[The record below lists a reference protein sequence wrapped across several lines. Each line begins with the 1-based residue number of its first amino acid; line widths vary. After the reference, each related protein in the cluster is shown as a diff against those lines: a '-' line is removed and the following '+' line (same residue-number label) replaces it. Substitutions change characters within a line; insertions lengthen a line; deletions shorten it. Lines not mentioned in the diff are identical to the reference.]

1 MKSSNVLTLHV
12 WAFAIAVGAAVFA
25 SQSDGAEI
33 KPTSATE
40 YRDAQFLTCIA
51 GVSEAT
57 VLKNPDKAI
66 EKCLVKAETKTAKW
80 QERKAK
86 SAAKLA
92 QKAATAH

>member
-25 SQSDGAEI
+25 SQSAGAEI

-51 GVSEAT
+51 GVSAAT

-66 EKCLVKAETKTAKW
+66 EKCLV
-80 QERKAK
+80 RL
-86 SAAKLA
+86 KL
-92 QKAATAH
+92 KPRSGRNVKLRMPLR